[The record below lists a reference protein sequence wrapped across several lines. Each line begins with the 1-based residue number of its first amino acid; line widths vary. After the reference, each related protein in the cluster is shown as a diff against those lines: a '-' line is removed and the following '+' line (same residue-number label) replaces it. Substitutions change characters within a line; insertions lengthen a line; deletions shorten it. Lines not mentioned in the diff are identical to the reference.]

1 MSLKR
6 KPTDAEIETLAATFR
21 PLWRPGDVVRPWLR
35 QHRDMLLE
43 LVHGEWSWAAVGAAL
58 SKAGITYRTGAP
70 WTAKALR
77 SEFSRAQMPLKG
89 YRRRPGRSKD
99 TASEPLPVS
108 TEAVTTMGAGVI
120 PPVPIPPAPVIPP
133 LSSGPPGPRPSAAS
147 GPRFKPAT
155 LRVREPPPVLS
166 EVERAEI
173 ERNRRLTFGPSEP
186 KE

>member
-77 SEFSRAQMPLKG
+77 SEFSRAQAPLKG
-89 YRRRPGRSKD
+89 YRRRPGPSED
-99 TASEPLPVS
+99 AASEPLTVPTEPV
-108 TEAVTTMGAGVI
+108 ATMETGM
-120 PPVPIPPAPVIPP
+120 IPPAVPFPAPVAPP
-133 LSSGPPGPRPSAAS
+133 LPPGPGPSAAS
-147 GPRFKPAT
+147 GPRFKPAS
-155 LRVREPPPVLS
+155 LRVHAPPPVLS
-166 EVERAEI
+166 EAERAAI
-173 ERNRRLTFGPSEP
+173 DRNRRLTFGPSEP

>member
-1 MSLKR
+1 MSFKR

-70 WTAKALR
+70 WTAKTLR
-77 SEFSRAQMPLKG
+77 SEFSRAQTPLKG
-89 YRRRPGRSKD
+89 YRRRLGHSED
-99 TASEPLPVS
+99 AASEPLPVPTEPVATME
-108 TEAVTTMGAGVI
+108 TEA
-120 PPVPIPPAPVIPP
+120 IPPAVPFPAPVAPP
-133 LSSGPPGPRPSAAS
+133 LPPGPRPSAAS
-147 GPRFKPAT
+147 APRFKPAS
-155 LRVREPPPVLS
+155 LRIHEPPPVLS
-166 EVERAEI
+166 EAERKEI
-173 ERNRRLTFGPSEP
+173 ERNRRLTFRPSEP

>member
-35 QHRDMLLE
+35 QHQDMLLE
-43 LVHGEWSWAAVGAAL
+43 LVHSEWSWAAVGAAL

-77 SEFSRAQMPLKG
+77 SEFSRAQAPLKG
-89 YRRRPGRSKD
+89 YRRRSGRSED
-99 TASEPLPVS
+99 ATSAQPPV
-108 TEAVTTMGAGVI
+108 EAPVTIGAGVVPSAALPAAPVMAPL
-120 PPVPIPPAPVIPP
+120 PPVP
-133 LSSGPPGPRPSAAS
+133 GPSAAS
-147 GPRFKPAT
+147 GPRFKPAS
-155 LRVREPPPVLS
+155 LRVQEPPPVLS
-166 EVERAEI
+166 EAERAEI
-173 ERNRRLTFGPSEP
+173 DCNRRLTFGPSEP

>member
-6 KPTDAEIETLAATFR
+6 KPTDAEIEMLAATFR
-21 PLWRPGDVVRPWLR
+21 PFWRQGDVVRPWLR

-43 LVHGEWSWAAVGAAL
+43 LVHGEWSWAAVGEAL

-77 SEFSRAQMPLKG
+77 SEFSRAQAPLKG
-89 YRRRPGRSKD
+89 YRRRPGRSED
-99 TASEPLPVS
+99 AASEPLPV
-108 TEAVTTMGAGVI
+108 EALVTIGAGVVPPAALPAAPVMAPL
-120 PPVPIPPAPVIPP
+120 PPVP
-133 LSSGPPGPRPSAAS
+133 GPSAVS
-147 GPRFKPAT
+147 GPRFKPAS
-155 LRVREPPPVLS
+155 LRVQEPPPVLS
-166 EVERAEI
+166 EAEQAEI

>member
-6 KPTDAEIETLAATFR
+6 KPTDAEIEVLAATLR

-70 WTAKALR
+70 WTAKTLR
-77 SEFSRAQMPLKG
+77 SEFSRAQTPLKG
-89 YRRRPGRSKD
+89 YRRRPGRSGD
-99 TASEPLPVS
+99 AAPEPPPVE
-108 TEAVTTMGAGVI
+108 TPVTIGAGAV
-120 PPVPIPPAPVIPP
+120 PPAAAAAAPVILP
-133 LSSGPPGPRPSAAS
+133 LPPGPRPFAVSA
-147 GPRFKPAT
+147 PRFKPAS
-155 LRVREPPPVLS
+155 LRVQDPPPVPN
-166 EVERAEI
+166 EAERVEI
-173 ERNRRLTFGPSEP
+173 ERNRRLTFGPPEP

>member
-35 QHRDMLLE
+35 QHQDMLLE
-43 LVHGEWSWAAVGAAL
+43 LVHGEWSWAAIGAAL

-77 SEFSRAQMPLKG
+77 SEFSRAQAPLKG
-89 YRRRPGRSKD
+89 YRRRPGSQEAA
-99 TASEPLPVS
+99 ASELPPV
-108 TEAVTTMGAGVI
+108 EAPMTAGAGI
-120 PPVPIPPAPVIPP
+120 VPAAAPPAAPVMSP
-133 LSSGPPGPRPSAAS
+133 LQPGPVPSAAS
-147 GPRFKPAT
+147 GPRFKPAS
-155 LRVREPPPVLS
+155 LRVHEPPPVLS
-166 EVERAEI
+166 EAGRAEI
-173 ERNRRLTFGPSEP
+173 ERNRCLTFGLPEP

>member
-70 WTAKALR
+70 WMAKALR
-77 SEFSRAQMPLKG
+77 SEFSRAQTPLKG
-89 YRRRPGRSKD
+89 YRRRLGRSED
-99 TASEPLPVS
+99 AASAPPPV
-108 TEAVTTMGAGVI
+108 EAAATIGAGV
-120 PPVPIPPAPVIPP
+120 VPPAAAPASPVISP
-133 LSSGPPGPRPSAAS
+133 LPRGPRPPAAS
-147 GPRFKPAT
+147 GPRFKPAS
-155 LRVREPPPVLS
+155 LRTQEPPSVLS
-166 EVERAEI
+166 EAERAEI
-173 ERNRRLTFGPSEP
+173 ERSRRLTFGPPEP

>member
-35 QHRDMLLE
+35 QHHDMLLE

-77 SEFSRAQMPLKG
+77 SEFSRAQAPLKG
-89 YRRRPGRSKD
+89 YRRRSGRSED
-99 TASEPLPVS
+99 ATSAQPPV
-108 TEAVTTMGAGVI
+108 EAPVTIGAGV
-120 PPVPIPPAPVIPP
+120 VPPAAAPAAPVMSP
-133 LSSGPPGPRPSAAS
+133 LPPGPGPSAAS
-147 GPRFKPAT
+147 GPRFKPAS
-155 LRVREPPPVLS
+155 LRVQEPPPVLS
-166 EVERAEI
+166 EAERAEI
-173 ERNRRLTFGPSEP
+173 ERNRRLTFGPPEP

>member
-35 QHRDMLLE
+35 QHHDMLLE

-77 SEFSRAQMPLKG
+77 SEFSRAQAPLKG
-89 YRRRPGRSKD
+89 YRRRPGRSGEA
-99 TASEPLPVS
+99 ASEPPPIEAPV
-108 TEAVTTMGAGVI
+108 TIGAGV
-120 PPVPIPPAPVIPP
+120 VPPAAAPAAPVMSP
-133 LSSGPPGPRPSAAS
+133 LPPGPVPSAAS
-147 GPRFKPAT
+147 GPRFKPAS
-155 LRVREPPPVLS
+155 LRVHEPPPVLS
-166 EVERAEI
+166 ETERVEI
-173 ERNRRLTFGPSEP
+173 ERNRRLTFGPPEP

>member
-6 KPTDAEIETLAATFR
+6 KPTDAEIEILAATFR

-89 YRRRPGRSKD
+89 YRRRPGSPED
-99 TASEPLPVS
+99 AASETPPV
-108 TEAVTTMGAGVI
+108 EAPVTVGAGVV
-120 PPVPIPPAPVIPP
+120 PPVTLPPAPGVSP
-133 LSSGPPGPRPSAAS
+133 LPSGPGPSAAS
-147 GPRFKPAT
+147 GPRFKPAS
-155 LRVREPPPVLS
+155 LRVHEPPPVLS
-166 EVERAEI
+166 EAERAEI
-173 ERNRRLTFGPSEP
+173 ERNRRLTFGPPEP

>member
-1 MSLKR
+1 MSFKR

-77 SEFSRAQMPLKG
+77 SEFSRAQAPLKG
-89 YRRRPGRSKD
+89 YRRRPGPSED
-99 TASEPLPVS
+99 AASEPLTVPTEPV
-108 TEAVTTMGAGVI
+108 ATMETGM
-120 PPVPIPPAPVIPP
+120 IPPAVPFPAPVAPP
-133 LSSGPPGPRPSAAS
+133 LPPGPGPSAAS
-147 GPRFKPAT
+147 GPRFKPAS
-155 LRVREPPPVLS
+155 LRVHEPPPVLS
-166 EVERAEI
+166 EAERAAI
-173 ERNRRLTFGPSEP
+173 DRNRRLTFGPSEP

>member
-6 KPTDAEIETLAATFR
+6 KPTDAEIEVLAATFR

-70 WTAKALR
+70 WTAKTLR
-77 SEFSRAQMPLKG
+77 SEFSRAQTPLKG
-89 YRRRPGRSKD
+89 YRRRLGRWED
-99 TASEPLPVS
+99 ATSEPLPVP
-108 TEAVTTMGAGVI
+108 TEAVATMETA
-120 PPVPIPPAPVIPP
+120 IPPAVPFPVPVAPP
-133 LSSGPPGPRPSAAS
+133 LPPGPRPSVAS
-147 GPRFKPAT
+147 GPRFKPAS
-155 LRVREPPPVLS
+155 LRVHEAPPVLS
-166 EVERAEI
+166 EAERAEI
-173 ERNRRLTFGPSEP
+173 ERNRRLTFGPPEP